1 MRNQK
6 KSLAKALLR
15 LSSKY
20 TSKYGLCGFVP
31 FLCLVF
37 LCETCT
43 VHREL
48 NMRRFEQ
55 VEVPAQLLDN
65 LLWSDKSNINQTAS
79 SSCYSGVYASE
90 QIYQSLFVTQK
101 NKRVWGHNQ
110 CINAHAS
117 VFIYVWTHAQDWTT
131 DFSNISRRW
140 NRCTTEI
147 RLKKF
152 SFSSKTVQAPIS
164 IQN

>member
-1 MRNQK
+1 MACVGL
-6 KSLAKALLR
+6 SLFFVWSFFAR
-15 LSSKY
+15 LAQY
-20 TSKYGLCGFVP
+20 TENS
-31 FLCLVF
+31 
-37 LCETCT
+37 
-43 VHREL
+43 

-79 SSCYSGVYASE
+79 SSCYSGFYASE